1 MKQVRCLL
9 GRKRVHVARHMDGLR
24 ERVVTLWCLS
34 HFCGD
39 ISSRFPL
46 ASQYDLPGSEFV
58 FDNSQDSPTC
68 ACTCPTKEEF

>member
-1 MKQVRCLL
+1 MKQVKCLL
-9 GRKRVHVARHMDGLR
+9 GRKRLDTWMGSERGSCPCGGLN
-24 ERVVTLWCLS
+24 

-58 FDNSQDSPTC
+58 FDNSQDPPTC
-68 ACTCPTKEEF
+68 VCTCLTENEF